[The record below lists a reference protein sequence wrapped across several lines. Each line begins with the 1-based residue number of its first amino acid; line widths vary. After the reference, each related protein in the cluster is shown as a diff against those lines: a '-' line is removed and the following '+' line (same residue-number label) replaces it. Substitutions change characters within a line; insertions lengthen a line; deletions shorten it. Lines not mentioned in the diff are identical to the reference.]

1 MTEEAK
7 KKRAE
12 YMRKYRAENREKINA
27 AQRERNRN
35 NPEKR
40 REYQRRYWEKKA
52 SETAF
57 NFG

>member
-1 MTEEAK
+1 MTDEAK

-52 SETAF
+52 SETTF